1 MANPQ
6 NPATKNVW
14 TVPTLV
20 VGAVLIALIAS
31 FTVVVVTA
39 DDPDV
44 FLRFLAGPFLGNLGT
59 FIVLI
64 ISAVLNKKVNAVQA
78 QVDKVES
85 NTNGTTT
92 ALMRQNDQMTTR
104 LMQTNNNQE
113 GTT

>member
-1 MANPQ
+1 MSEPHGTGNP
-6 NPATKNVW
+6 W

-20 VGAVLIALIAS
+20 VGAVMVALIAS

-64 ISAVLNKKVNAVQA
+64 ISAVLNRKVNQVQA

-92 ALMRQNDQMTTR
+92 SLMRQNDQMTAH
-104 LMQTNNNQE
+104 LMNNSQE
-113 GTT
+113 GQQ

>member
-1 MANPQ
+1 MSEPHGTGNP
-6 NPATKNVW
+6 W

-20 VGAVLIALIAS
+20 VGAVMVALIAS

-64 ISAVLNKKVNAVQA
+64 ISAVLNRKVNQVQA

-92 ALMRQNDQMTTR
+92 SLMRQNDQMTAH
-104 LMQTNNNQE
+104 LMNNSQE
-113 GTT
+113 GQ

>member
-1 MANPQ
+1 MPEPHGTGNP
-6 NPATKNVW
+6 W

-20 VGAVLIALIAS
+20 VGSVVVALIAS

-39 DDPDV
+39 EDPDV

-64 ISAVLNKKVNAVQA
+64 ISAVLNRKVNQVQA

-92 ALMRQNDQMTTR
+92 SLMRQNDQMTAH
-104 LMQTNNNQE
+104 LMNNNTQE
-113 GTT
+113 GQQ

>member
-1 MANPQ
+1 MSEPHGTGNP
-6 NPATKNVW
+6 W

-20 VGAVLIALIAS
+20 VGAVVVALIAS

-64 ISAVLNKKVNAVQA
+64 ISAVLNQKVNRVSTNL
-78 QVDKVES
+78 KRVEA

-92 ALMRQNDQMTTR
+92 SLMRQNDQMTAH
-104 LMQTNNNQE
+104 LMNNNTQE
-113 GTT
+113 GQQ